1 VGNDF
6 QCVESARHRHG
17 VDARLAIA
25 QHLAVEEN
33 LPWRD
38 NTRQALR
45 RICAGHKAIA
55 PTGLAHQI
63 SGP

>member
-17 VDARLAIA
+17 VDARMAIA

-33 LPWRD
+33 LP
-38 NTRQALR
+38 
-45 RICAGHKAIA
+45 
-55 PTGLAHQI
+55 
-63 SGP
+63 